1 MTHQFDLDQLVANLR
16 NSDEYWLSFLEKP
29 GFELGVL
36 VLSPQ
41 QEDTQSPH
49 SSDEVYFV
57 ISGNGFLRIKETEFA
72 IKPNTA
78 YYVPKDTPHH
88 FHSNSKEIIAYYA
101 LN

>member
-1 MTHQFDLDQLVANLR
+1 MTHEFDLNQLVGDLKGD
-16 NSDEYWLSFLEKP
+16 DEYWKSFIEKP

-36 VLSPQ
+36 VLAPH

-57 ISGNGFLRIKETEFA
+57 ISGDGYLRINETEFT